1 MREMS
6 IPVLAVL
13 LAVLLGAFG
22 GVAAGF
28 AVGPSGGGASGT
40 ALFSRASERSPSYA
54 SSIGES
60 LATNPID
67 ASATARHSTASG
79 GKLPRQRSTGT
90 RLKAAQPAV
99 GPLAPSS
106 LSLGEEIRVG
116 FQPSRRFLSSSAT
129 VSLGEEIRAGLQPS
143 RLAVSSSATIV
154 QWASEVAAEL
164 SVSVGLCG
172 DPSADGAV
180 NVFDAIATLQIIV
193 GLIEPTR
200 LQRIVADLNRDGTID
215 VFDAI
220 MLLQHIV
227 GMVPTLDGCGPLA
240 DT

>member
-6 IPVLAVL
+6 LPVLAVL

-28 AVGPSGGGASGT
+28 AVGPSGKGASGT
-40 ALFSRASERSPSYA
+40 DPFAGTSEGSPSYA
-54 SSIGES
+54 NSIGES
-60 LATNPID
+60 LERNPFD
-67 ASATARHSTASG
+67 ASATARRSTAFG
-79 GKLPRQRSTGT
+79 GKYPRQGSTGD
-90 RLKAAQPAV
+90 RLRATQPTV
-99 GPLAPSS
+99 GPVAPSS
-106 LSLGEEIRVG
+106 LSLGEEI
-116 FQPSRRFLSSSAT
+116 P
-129 VSLGEEIRAGLQPS
+129 AGLQPS
-143 RLAVSSSATIV
+143 RLSFSSSATVV
-154 QWASEVAAEL
+154 QWAAEVPADL
-164 SVSVGLCG
+164 SVGLCG
-172 DPSADGAV
+172 DSSTDGAV

-200 LQRIVADLNRDGTID
+200 LQRIVADLNRDGNVD

-220 MLLQHIV
+220 ILLQHIV

>member
-6 IPVLAVL
+6 VPVLALL
-13 LAVLLGAFG
+13 LAVLLGASG

-28 AVGPSGGGASGT
+28 AMGPSGEGASGT
-40 ALFSRASERSPSYA
+40 DPFSGANERSTSYT

-60 LATNPID
+60 FARNPTD
-67 ASATARHSTASG
+67 ASAAAPRSTAFG
-79 GKLPRQRSTGT
+79 GEHPRQRSTGN
-90 RLKAAQPAV
+90 RLKATEPTL

-106 LSLGEEIRVG
+106 LSLGEEIRAG
-116 FQPSRRFLSSSAT
+116 LRPSR
-129 VSLGEEIRAGLQPS
+129 V
-143 RLAVSSSATIV
+143 AVSSSATFF
-154 QWASEVAAEL
+154 QWAAEVPADL
-164 SVSVGLCG
+164 LVGLCG
-172 DPSADGAV
+172 DPSTDGAV
-180 NVFDAIATLQIIV
+180 NVFDAIVTLQIIV

-200 LQRIVADLNRDGTID
+200 LQRIVADLDQDGTIN

-227 GMVPTLDGCGPLA
+227 GLIPTLGGCGPPA

>member
-1 MREMS
+1 MS

-13 LAVLLGAFG
+13 LAVLLGALG

-28 AVGPSGGGASGT
+28 AVGPSGEGASGT
-40 ALFSRASERSPSYA
+40 DLFSRANERSPSYA

-60 LATNPID
+60 LARDPTD
-67 ASATARHSTASG
+67 ASATARRSTASG
-79 GKLPRQRSTGT
+79 GKYPHQGSTGD
-90 RLKAAQPAV
+90 RLKATQPTV

-106 LSLGEEIRVG
+106 LSLGEEIR
-116 FQPSRRFLSSSAT
+116 
-129 VSLGEEIRAGLQPS
+129 AGLQPS
-143 RLAVSSSATIV
+143 RVAVSSSATFV
-154 QWASEVAAEL
+154 QWAAEVPADL
-164 SVSVGLCG
+164 SVGLCG
-172 DPSADGAV
+172 DPSTDGAV
-180 NVFDAIATLQIIV
+180 NVFDAIVTLQIIV

-200 LQRIVADLNRDGTID
+200 LQRIVADLDQDETIS

-227 GMVPTLDGCGPLA
+227 GLVPTLSACGPLA